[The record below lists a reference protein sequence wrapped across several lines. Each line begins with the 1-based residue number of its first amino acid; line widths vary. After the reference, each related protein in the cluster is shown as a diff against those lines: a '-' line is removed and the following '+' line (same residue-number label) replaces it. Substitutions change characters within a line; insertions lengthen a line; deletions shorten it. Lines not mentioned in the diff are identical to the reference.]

1 MNEREQAKT
10 RGDGATQRR
19 ASGRRSSRS
28 ASNARRYNAGQSK
41 PDRSVVAVPGR
52 FVGLDAH
59 KRQVTVCILDAAGE
73 VVQERSLPL
82 VEAGWHLLLEML
94 QPQDQVALEATT
106 HCWELAR
113 RLEPHVARVVV
124 SNPLLTRAIAH
135 AKVKTDRV
143 DARVLAHLLR
153 LEYLPAVW
161 HPDET
166 TLQLR
171 QLSARR
177 EALVGQRTALRNR
190 IHSVLAMR
198 LLVPPFGLFTQ
209 KGQAW
214 LQELLESEAL
224 DEDARLMLQ
233 SDLRL
238 LQAVQ
243 EQIERLEQRLAEV
256 SYPEESIRLLMTLPG
271 VDLVVA
277 VSLWAAIGDIRRF
290 PSPDHLASYLG
301 LVPSTRQSADRCHH
315 GPITKRGRSQARW
328 MVIQAAQQAARHPGP
343 LGHFFRRLKRRKG
356 HNVAVVATARKLVT
370 IAWHILTKREP
381 YRYAVPRSTE
391 AKLARLRVRA
401 TGERRRGG
409 VPKGQKA
416 TAKRPGGSRT
426 IKSLD
431 RVYASE
437 GLPPR
442 EPLPAGEQRMLRSR
456 RLTPFVESLGHDHIL
471 PRRDDSAE
479 KAKKRPTPS

>member
-1 MNEREQAKT
+1 MNGREPANPAGASAK
-10 RGDGATQRR
+10 QRR
-19 ASGRRSSRS
+19 GSGRRSSRS
-28 ASNARRYNAGQSK
+28 TNGSRPKAAQSK
-41 PDRSVVAVPGR
+41 PDRSAVSPAGR

-59 KRQVTVCILDAAGE
+59 KRQVTACILDADGQ
-73 VVQERSLPL
+73 VVREGTLSL
-82 VEAGWHLLLEML
+82 VEAEWNRLIELL
-94 QPQDQVALEATT
+94 QPNDQVALEATT

-113 RLEPHVARVVV
+113 RLRPHVARVVV

-153 LEYLPAVW
+153 LDYLPEVW
-161 HPDET
+161 HPDES
-166 TLQLR
+166 TLRLR

-177 EALVGQRTALRNR
+177 EVLVRQRTALRNR

-198 LLVPPFGLFTQ
+198 LLVPPCGLFTK

-214 LQELLESEAL
+214 LQELLQSDQL

-233 SDLRL
+233 SDLQL

-243 EQIERLEQRLAEV
+243 EQINGFEQRLAEQA
-256 SYPEESIRLLMTLPG
+256 YPEESIRLLMTLPG
-271 VDLVVA
+271 VDVVVA
-277 VSLWAAIGDIRRF
+277 VSLWSAIGDIRRF

-301 LVPSTRQSADRCHH
+301 LVPSTRQSADRCYH
-315 GPITKRGRSQARW
+315 GSITKRGRSQARW

-370 IAWHILTKREP
+370 IAWHLLTKREP
-381 YRYAVPRSTE
+381 YRYAVPQATE

-409 VPKGQKA
+409 APKGQKA

-437 GLPPR
+437 QLPPR
-442 EPLPAGEQRMLRSR
+442 QPLPAGERRVLRSQK
-456 RLTPFVESLGHDHIL
+456 LTDFVERLARDHVV
-471 PRRDDSAE
+471 PRRTRSAE
-479 KAKKRPTPS
+479 KPKKPPTPS

>member
-1 MNEREQAKT
+1 MNGREGTKRKAAS
-10 RGDGATQRR
+10 ATQRR

-28 ASNARRYNAGQSK
+28 ATNAPRHNAAQST
-41 PDRSVVAVPGR
+41 PDRSVVAASGR

-59 KRQVTVCILDAAGE
+59 KRQVTVCILDAEGE
-73 VVQERSLPL
+73 VVQERTLPL
-82 VEAGWHLLLEML
+82 VETGWSLLMEML
-94 QPQDQVALEATT
+94 QPGDQVALEATT

-113 RLEPHVARVVV
+113 RLEPHVAHVTV

-153 LEYLPAVW
+153 LDYLPEVW
-161 HPDET
+161 HPDEA

-198 LLVPPFGLFTQ
+198 LIAPPFALFTQ

-214 LQELLESEAL
+214 LQELLGSDRL

-233 SDLRL
+233 TDLSL
-238 LQAVQ
+238 LERVQ
-243 EQIERLEQRLAEV
+243 EQIDRFEQRLAELAY
-256 SYPEESIRLLMTLPG
+256 SEESIRLLMTLPG

-301 LVPSTRQSADRCHH
+301 LVPSTRQSADRCYH

-328 MVIQAAQQAARHPGP
+328 MVVQAAQQAGRHPGP

-370 IAWHILTKREP
+370 IAWHLLTKREP

-391 AKLARLRVRA
+391 TKLARLRVRA
-401 TGERRRGG
+401 TGQRRRGG

-416 TAKRPGGSRT
+416 TAKRPGASRT

-431 RVYASE
+431 RVYAGE
-437 GLPPR
+437 DLPPR
-442 EPLPAGEQRMLRSR
+442 QALPAGEQRMLRSR
-456 RLTPFVESLGHDHIL
+456 KLTEFVEGLAHDHVV
-471 PRRDDSAE
+471 PRRTRSAE
-479 KAKKRPTPS
+479 KPKKPPTPS